1 MEDGLRSDR
10 ADPGAAEVGGGP
22 ESSAIRTLQ
31 DLSER
36 LDVLLAAVGDL
47 RKFPQRL
54 WIRSRGQ
61 VRILDVDE
69 IDWVEAAAKCSLV
82 HTRDA
87 THRLRESIG
96 RVEGRLDPARFARIH
111 RSAIVNLDRVA
122 EVLSSAGSP
131 SVILKDGTRIAMSR
145 SQMPRVVELAAAD

>member
-1 MEDGLRSDR
+1 MEDGLRSDH
-10 ADPGAAEVGGGP
+10 ADPGAAEVAA
-22 ESSAIRTLQ
+22 ESSAIRALQ

-47 RKFPQRL
+47 RRYPQRL

-61 VRILDVDE
+61 VRILDVNE

-96 RVEGRLDPARFARIH
+96 CVEGRLDPARFARIH
-111 RSAIVNLDRVA
+111 RSAIVNLDRV

-131 SVILKDGTRIAMSR
+131 SVILRDGTRIAMSR
-145 SQMPRVVELAAAD
+145 SQMPRVVELATAD

>member
-1 MEDGLRSDR
+1 MESGFRSDHP
-10 ADPGAAEVGGGP
+10 DPVAEVGAGA
-22 ESSAIRTLQ
+22 ESSAVRALE

-36 LDVLLAAVGDL
+36 LEALLASVGHA
-47 RKFPQRL
+47 RKYPRRL
-54 WIRSRGQ
+54 WIRSPGQ

-69 IDWVEAAAKCSLV
+69 IDWIEADAKCSLV
-82 HTRDA
+82 HARGA

-122 EVLSSAGSP
+122 EVLSSTGSP
-131 SVILKDGTRIAMSR
+131 SVILEDGTRIAMSR
-145 SQMPRVVELAAAD
+145 SQMYRVVELTAVD